1 MNTANDEDMAARM
14 RDRPRRNSV
23 FKNILCAID
32 GSAHSNRALQ
42 LARDLT
48 LLYRARLTLVHAVE
62 TDARAAAELRHFAEH
77 EGLMQRESAPP
88 FPSAGSASEVMA
100 VPAMQARDGSAEAEA
115 SARVGEQLLEQA
127 CQQTQF
133 EAGQA
138 DVQTTLVHGDP
149 ASGILEL
156 AKARDADAIVMGSRG
171 LGTVKGL
178 LLGSVSRRV
187 SQEASCSCITV
198 R

>member
-1 MNTANDEDMAARM
+1 M
-14 RDRPRRNSV
+14 
-23 FKNILCAID
+23 FKTILCAVD
-32 GSAHSNRALQ
+32 GSAHSDRALQ
-42 LARDLT
+42 LARDMAS
-48 LLYRARLTLVHAVE
+48 LYNARLTLVHAVQ
-62 TDARAAAELRHFAEH
+62 TDARAAGELRHFAEH

-100 VPAMQARDGSAEAEA
+100 VPAMRARDDSDEIEA

-133 EAGQA
+133 EAGEA
-138 DVQTTLVHGDP
+138 DVETTLVHDDP
-149 ASGILEL
+149 ASGILEV
-156 AKARDADAIVMGSRG
+156 AKARDVDAIVMGSRG

-187 SQEASCSCITV
+187 SQEASCTCITV